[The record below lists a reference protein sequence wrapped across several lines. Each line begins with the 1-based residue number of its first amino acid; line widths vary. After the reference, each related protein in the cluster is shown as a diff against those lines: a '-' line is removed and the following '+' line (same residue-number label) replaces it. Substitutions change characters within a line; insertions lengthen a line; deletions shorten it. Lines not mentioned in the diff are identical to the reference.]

1 MGGGVM
7 LDTPSQKKKSPLRIT
22 KYAKANFENVS
33 MFSPTFLQLFFFL
46 LQEFKIVEEA
56 LADFSIS
63 IKSD

>member
-1 MGGGVM
+1 M
-7 LDTPSQKKKSPLRIT
+7 LDICLRKKYFRLRKI
-22 KYAKANFENVS
+22 KIRKANFENVS